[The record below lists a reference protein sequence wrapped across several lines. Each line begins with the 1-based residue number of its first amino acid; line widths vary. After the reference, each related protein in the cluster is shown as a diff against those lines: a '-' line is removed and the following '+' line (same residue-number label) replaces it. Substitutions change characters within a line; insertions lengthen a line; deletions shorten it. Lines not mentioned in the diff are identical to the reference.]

1 MSEQSLPIRQ
11 KQAIQTF
18 RVVDSIIKTEDDF
31 QLNLADSAPNF
42 SVFET
47 DTVIALQQGKPY
59 VTAPEQVRILFPNTQ
74 VKKGLRAGLI
84 LTEVHP

>member
-1 MSEQSLPIRQ
+1 
-11 KQAIQTF
+11 
-18 RVVDSIIKTEDDF
+18 
-31 QLNLADSAPNF
+31 LADSAPNF

-47 DTVIALQQGKPY
+47 DAVIALQQGKPY